1 MRSLDN
7 ALELL
12 PQDNLRARLE
22 SIGSLG
28 ESSRHIAIIR
38 AFRLGRS
45 IPSIGGLI
53 VLILVDRVPGGT
65 VVFPSTSDGLAEQDH
80 CVSHQSPL
88 DEALSAGGCQHSP
101 FHDLIQGQQQ
111 FGAAMTHWISHRHSN
126 DGGTAQRQW
135 PIVHRQSFGP

>member
-28 ESSRHIAIIR
+28 ESGRHIAIIR

-45 IPSIGGLI
+45 IPSIGGRMLFILI
-53 VLILVDRVPGGT
+53 NPVPGGT
-65 VVFPSTSDGLAEQDH
+65 VVHRSTSDGLVERDH

-101 FHDLIQGQQQ
+101 FDDLIQGQQQ
-111 FGAAMTHWISHRHSN
+111 FGAAMTHWISHRHPT
-126 DGGTAQRQW
+126 DGGTAQ
-135 PIVHRQSFGP
+135 